1 MPRAYFARSYRK
13 VSRCFQSMSELQR
26 FLCNLCRILGCNVP
40 ISTMLAWRCKCM
52 TSTVYRTCLIFPSWL
67 PFGSWLWMLAYVLIY
82 TNQWT
87 YFACLPC
94 KCRRSILVIIH
105 SVGITRTMVHGVD
118 SHTMSPKLIRILR
131 TVFVLA
137 RDKSLAQTL
146 SKIYSTW
153 KATMIRLYRW
163 MLQDAFVACWIKFGA
178 SRVSC
183 IRKCVKHFS
192 KQSCKL
198 Q

>member
-1 MPRAYFARSYRK
+1 MFDLPLLVTIWIVTLNAGICSYLY
-13 VSRCFQSMSELQR
+13 QSMNIFCMPPLQMPA
-26 FLCNLCRILGCNVP
+26 LHPCNH
-40 ISTMLAWRCKCM
+40 
-52 TSTVYRTCLIFPSWL
+52 
-67 PFGSWLWMLAYVLIY
+67 PFCWDR
-82 TNQWT
+82 
-87 YFACLPC
+87 
-94 KCRRSILVIIH
+94 KD
-105 SVGITRTMVHGVD
+105 HGVD

-198 Q
+198 QQKLATRFFFHI